1 MSDPYEKAPWRSP
14 LHPCRITIEQT
25 VMEHCE
31 HCDTW
36 TERNHSTCVHHRICK
51 TCMETFGQCIECRKV
66 EEVEE

>member
-31 HCDTW
+31 QCDTW
-36 TERNHSTCVHHRICK
+36 TEKNHSTCDHHRICK
-51 TCMETFGQCIECRKV
+51 TCMGKRKEFGKGASE
-66 EEVEE
+66 